1 MHTVPTPPQRAPIA
15 VRHFSVM
22 SDAWRAAP
30 SGELDI
36 IVPAG
41 RSDAVIISLARE
53 FFRRRAREET
63 GGEAPP
69 LAERWSAADPL
80 FLGIASVLGADLR
93 AGRSPSE
100 GVLEAFA
107 LCIAMHLA
115 RHPGRGV
122 RLRRQSGLAH
132 RKLEQVRSFIE
143 AHLAEP
149 LLVERLAAVVH
160 LSPFHFA
167 RLFKLATGTSPHA
180 FITARRVERAKELLR
195 ARHLPLVEIA
205 AEVGFQTQGHF
216 TEVFHRIAGTTP
228 RRFRLAS
235 VAEASPEAE
244 GRNREERRA
253 ADR

>member
-1 MHTVPTPPQRAPIA
+1 MHTLPTLPQRAPIA
-15 VRHFSVM
+15 VRHFPVM
-22 SDAWRAAP
+22 TDAWDAAS
-30 SGELDI
+30 SGEFDI

-41 RSDAVIISLARE
+41 RSDAVVISLERE
-53 FFRRRAREET
+53 FFLRRAREET

-69 LAERWSAADPL
+69 LAERSSTVDPL
-80 FLGIASVLGADLR
+80 LLGIASVLGADLR

-107 LCIAMHLA
+107 LCIATHLS
-115 RHPGRGV
+115 RHPGGGMRM
-122 RLRRQSGLAH
+122 RRQSGLAH

-143 AHLAEP
+143 QHLAEP
-149 LLVERLAAVVH
+149 LLVERLAAVVY

-167 RLFKLATGTSPHA
+167 RLFKLTTGTSPHA

-195 ARHLPLVEIA
+195 ARRLPLVEIA

-216 TEVFHRIAGTTP
+216 TEVFHRFAGTTP

-235 VAEASPEAE
+235 GLDAGPEGE
-244 GRNREERRA
+244 GRNREEPRA